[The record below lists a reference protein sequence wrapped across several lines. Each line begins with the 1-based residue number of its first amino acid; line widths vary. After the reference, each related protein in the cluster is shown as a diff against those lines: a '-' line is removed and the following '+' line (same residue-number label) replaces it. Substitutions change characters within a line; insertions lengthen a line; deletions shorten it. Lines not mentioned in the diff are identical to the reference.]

1 MYVESCSEFTEKQGC
16 EWIDTPAAR
25 LFANG
30 AAWRFHR
37 AGWEDPG
44 EGVEP
49 PEDPVQRLLRRSRYV
64 ELVLQREEALFKNVR
79 GVLMAQAE
87 IAAHD
92 AGPEPTLQDLIFLRQ
107 CRNKVRE
114 LRAQLE
120 DLQGELQD
128 VQPERSHE
136 RARLKEQN
144 KANGRRLLREIG
156 TIHI

>member
-1 MYVESCSEFTEKQGC
+1 MYVESCSEFTERQGC

-44 EGVEP
+44 SAVEV
-49 PEDPVQRLLRRSRYV
+49 PEDPVQVLLRRSRYV
-64 ELVLQREEALFKNVR
+64 ELMLEREEAVFKNVR

-92 AGPEPTLQDLIFLRQ
+92 AGPEPTLQDLMFLRQ

-120 DLQGELQD
+120 GLQGELQD
-128 VQPERSHE
+128 VQPHTTNH
-136 RARLKEQN
+136 RAQLKEQN
-144 KANGRRLLREIG
+144 KANGRRLLREIA